1 MSKTRLQFEYDY
13 DFCLIGIVCH
23 EKDYRLCWTLNTLFD
38 IKLAKTDDHV
48 TETSQHSMFSFIQEH
63 LFRDYHLI
71 ANRAKNGLLIE
82 EHKQIDYFFIIKGNL
97 EEDEKKLIVE
107 QIKNAEVIGA
117 AYSIDAQTLKSKHN
131 LVF

>member
-23 EKDYRLCWTLNTLFD
+23 EKDYRLCWTLNNLFD

-48 TETSQHSMFSFIQEH
+48 TENSQHSMFSFIQEH

-97 EEDEKKLIVE
+97 EEDEKKIIVE